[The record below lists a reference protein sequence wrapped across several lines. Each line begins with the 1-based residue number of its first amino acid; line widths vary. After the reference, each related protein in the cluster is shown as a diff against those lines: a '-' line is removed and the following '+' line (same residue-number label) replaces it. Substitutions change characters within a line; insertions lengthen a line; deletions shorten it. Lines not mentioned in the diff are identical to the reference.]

1 MGTRLLLA
9 GAVLMLGAAPA
20 SALKFEPVDPKLL
33 PPGVKSALWVRDC
46 GRAFGDKQCAEGE
59 DMFSTGDSGRLAAIL
74 SARRYDEVWLASGGG
89 VLEEGLAIGEVLRR
103 FQMTVRVPPNRECVS
118 SCTVAFLGGV
128 FRFIDPGASYQVHAA
143 SLFLDTD
150 LDDPWMKDVL
160 ADPKTLVNWAD
171 RLLTGFDLRRQ
182 HIDGARESAAA
193 LLLHCQKALHP
204 LGQLPAGREAANR
217 GLLQRWVGS
226 STVSSYRN
234 SPQYAA
240 DMAAAKREGVPA
252 VQQILMRL
260 ERDTM
265 QQAIDELRP
274 MLRDLGPRA
283 EPALR
288 MLETMYSSRIT
299 GTASLSYE
307 TLLQMGYITK
317 IFDPLKP

>member
-1 MGTRLLLA
+1 MRTLVAVAVVLL
-9 GAVLMLGAAPA
+9 GVVPA
-20 SALKFEPVDPKLL
+20 EALKFESVDPKLL
-33 PPGVKSALWVRDC
+33 PPSVKSALWVRDC
-46 GRAFGDKQCAEGE
+46 GRAFGDKQCADGE
-59 DMFSTGDSGRLAAIL
+59 EMFSTGDSGRLARELMAHH
-74 SARRYDEVWLASGGG
+74 YDEVWLASGGG
-89 VLEEGLAIGEVLRR
+89 VLDEGLGIGDVLRR

-160 ADPKTLVNWAD
+160 ANPKTGLVEWAD
-171 RLLTGFDLRRQ
+171 RLLVGFDLRRQ
-182 HIDGARESAAA
+182 HLEGSRESAAQ

-204 LGQLPAGREAANR
+204 LGQLPAGREATNR
-217 GLLQRWVGS
+217 DLLQRWARS
-226 STVSSYRN
+226 STTSTYRN
-234 SPQYAA
+234 GPQLTIDVAA
-240 DMAAAKREGVPA
+240 VQREGVVA

-260 ERDTM
+260 ERDGM

-274 MLRDLGPRA
+274 MLPSLGPRA

-288 MLETMYSSRIT
+288 MIETMYSSRIT